1 MVGIVLS
8 TSIFVSSWKKEYEVQ
23 VTKISTDMLV
33 LDDGVV
39 DDVPPEVSEDEGAGH
54 QQVKDRYLDFPDCEG
69 KTEDVE
75 TDIVRHGW
83 KERM

>member
-1 MVGIVLS
+1 
-8 TSIFVSSWKKEYEVQ
+8 
-23 VTKISTDMLV
+23 MLV